1 MDAVIDVALPVF
13 GIMLAGYL
21 AGRFGILGPASS
33 AALNAFVYWFAL
45 PPLLFMAMVRAPLE
59 AVLNG
64 PYLAALAGGLL
75 GTFAIALLVAPFA
88 FPNRFAGLALN
99 GVSAVFANTGYMGI
113 PLFIAAFGVEG
124 ALPALVATVVNS
136 ALVISLA
143 IVLCELDR
151 TGGGPLTAARDVAL
165 ALVRNPLLV
174 APALGL
180 ALGAAGLTLPT
191 FAANFFDLMGAAAG
205 PCALFATGLFL
216 VGRPIATGLGEV
228 MWVTV
233 LKLVVHPLITWW
245 LAFRVLD
252 LDFEWARAAVLMAAL
267 PTGALAFV
275 VAQRYGVY
283 TQRASAIILVSTVLS
298 VATVSALLVLYGVG

>member
-191 FAANFFDLMGAAAG
+191 FAVNFFDLMGAAAG
-205 PCALFATGLFL
+205 PCALFAMGLFL
-216 VGRPIATGLGEV
+216 VGRPIATGPGEV